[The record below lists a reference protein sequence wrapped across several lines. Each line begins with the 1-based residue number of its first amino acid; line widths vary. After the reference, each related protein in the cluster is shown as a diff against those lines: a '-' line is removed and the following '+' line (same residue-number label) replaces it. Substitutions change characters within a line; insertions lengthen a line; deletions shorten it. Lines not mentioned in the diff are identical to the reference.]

1 MRHAWRAFAVAM
13 LCILPTAAAVELI
26 ELHGPEG
33 QRAFVNT
40 HSVSSLREPTDADL
54 RTHFARGTRCVV
66 VLMSGRFMA
75 VRESCD
81 EIRALMARE
90 R

>member
-13 LCILPTAAAVELI
+13 LCILPTAVELI

-33 QRAFVNT
+33 QRAYVNT
-40 HSVSSLREPTDADL
+40 LSISSLREPFDRDL
-54 RTHFARGTRCVV
+54 RTYFARGTHCVV

-81 EIRALMARE
+81 EIRTLMVRE

>member
-1 MRHAWRAFAVAM
+1 MRHAWRAFVVA
-13 LCILPTAAAVELI
+13 TAAAVELI

-40 HSVSSLREPTDADL
+40 LSISSLREPFDRDL

>member
-1 MRHAWRAFAVAM
+1 MRHAWRAFVIAT

-33 QRAFVNT
+33 QRAYVNT
-40 HSVSSLREPTDADL
+40 RAISNLREPSDGDL
-54 RTHFARGTRCVV
+54 RTHFARRVRCVV
-66 VLMSGRFMA
+66 VLLNGRFLA

-81 EIRALMARE
+81 EVRALMAQP
-90 R
+90 

>member
-1 MRHAWRAFAVAM
+1 M

-33 QRAFVNT
+33 QRAYVNT
-40 HSVSSLREPTDADL
+40 LSIASLREPSDTDL
-54 RTHFARGTRCVV
+54 RTHFARGTHCVV

-75 VRESCD
+75 VAESCN
-81 EIRALMARE
+81 EVRTLMVRE